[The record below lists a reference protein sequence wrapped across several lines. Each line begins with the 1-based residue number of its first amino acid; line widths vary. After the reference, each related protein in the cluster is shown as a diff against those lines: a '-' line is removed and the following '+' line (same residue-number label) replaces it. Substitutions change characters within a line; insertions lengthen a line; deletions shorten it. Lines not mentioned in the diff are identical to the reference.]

1 MDDLWAIDFCK
12 TPTLI
17 QNEFRKWTEQPVKC
31 EIDWATG
38 LTKYVTREKG
48 VKGWGKVI
56 DFVPSE
62 QPGYENCAAA
72 TTTSTTTSTT
82 STTTSTTSTTTSTTV
97 SSTTTEATTAARTD
111 VCTFDSLP
119 VNEKDFVEGV
129 IWNCDKSNDDLTNG
143 SKCFKSCRTPDVNM
157 QGTRNTVECKCDNA
171 GCSWK
176 GGTASCVQ
184 QFCDFG
190 NLFWPNGVTC
200 QLPDGTEVRRRPLTL
215 YSMTHTV

>member
-1 MDDLWAIDFCK
+1 M
-12 TPTLI
+12 
-17 QNEFRKWTEQPVKC
+17 
-31 EIDWATG
+31 
-38 LTKYVTREKG
+38 TREKG

-72 TTTSTTTSTT
+72 TTTSTT
-82 STTTSTTSTTTSTTV
+82 STTTSTTSTTTST
-97 SSTTTEATTAARTD
+97 TTTEATTAARTD

-119 VNEKDFVEGV
+119 ANENDFVEGT
-129 IWNCDKSNDDLTNG
+129 IWNCEKSNDDLTNG

-157 QGTRNTVECKCDNA
+157 QGTRNTVECKCNNA

-184 QFCDFG
+184 QFCNFE

-200 QLPDGTEVRRRPLTL
+200 QLPDGTEVPKSGELPMGSTCSQKCAQNWIYGTRWGGFNEATCKCTQVSSTRHACNWDRKNINT
-215 YSMTHTV
+215 